1 MKKKI
6 GLVLSGGYA
15 NGAYEYGIL
24 EYIEDNGDALEV
36 EYIIA
41 TSIGALNAV
50 AFLSD
55 RLDLAGEYWKRLDFA
70 GFKSFYREVIKNRY
84 YETVIQNIL
93 DTEMISQS
101 ATKLYVTATSYP
113 GLELKY
119 FKLNSEG
126 DKYIRDVI
134 RAAIS
139 VPKLMGEVT
148 INGKKYM
155 DGGIRDNIPIGLLR
169 SMKTDTPVYIVHFD
183 PMSIKSRIKHE
194 VIGNS
199 IREIQFVDERIRY
212 LNGIFNF
219 SNENI
224 LRLCKQGYD
233 DASVIFNKYSNEG
246 ALIDKKAEFQLKYL
260 KNAFFI
266 VGRANSVMK
275 KLKRERG

>member
-1 MKKKI
+1 MKIKI

-24 EYIEDNGDALEV
+24 KYIEDNRDNLKV

-41 TSIGALNAV
+41 TSIGALNAS

-55 RLDLAGEYWKRLDFA
+55 RLVLAGEYWKEFDFT
-70 GFKSFYREVIKNRY
+70 GFKSFYREIIKSKY

-93 DTEMISQS
+93 DTKMISQS

-113 GLELKY
+113 SLELKY
-119 FKLNSEG
+119 FKLNSKDDE
-126 DKYIRDVI
+126 YIRDVI
-134 RAAIS
+134 QAAVS

-148 INGKKYM
+148 INGKRYM

-169 SMKTDTPVYIVHFD
+169 SMKTDTPAYIVHFD

-194 VIGNS
+194 VIGNR
-199 IREIQFVDERIRY
+199 IHEIQFVDEEGRY
-212 LNGIFNF
+212 LNGIFDF

-224 LRLCKQGYD
+224 LKLCRQGYD
-233 DASVIFNKYSNEG
+233 DASIIFNKHSSESAVMN
-246 ALIDKKAEFQLKYL
+246 KKAEFQLKYL

-266 VGRANSVMK
+266 VGRVNSVME
-275 KLKRERG
+275 KLKRGQG

>member
-24 EYIEDNGDALEV
+24 KYIEDNRAGLEI

-41 TSIGALNAV
+41 TSIGALNSA

-55 RLDLAGEYWKRLDFA
+55 RLDLAGEYWKGFDFT

-84 YETVIQNIL
+84 YETVIENIL
-93 DTEMISQS
+93 DTRMISQS

-119 FKLNSEG
+119 FKLNSKD

-148 INGKKYM
+148 INEKKYM

-199 IREIQFVDERIRY
+199 IREIQFVDEKIRY

-224 LRLCKQGYD
+224 LRLCKHGYN
-233 DASVIFNKYSNEG
+233 DASIVFNKYDNEG
-246 ALIDKKAEFQLKYL
+246 ALIDKKTEFQLKYL

-266 VGRANSVMK
+266 VSRANSVME